1 MTQIEKQVQATRN
14 RLWLN
19 DWLRLACLTTIFAAA
34 AFAVVTTIVRLSSAD
49 LPLAWTALS
58 IEVLALIVALIWSIA
73 RRVDAPSAAVALD
86 EAAGLR
92 ERISSGLFC
101 ATSNDAFAQA
111 VQQDAERISGSV
123 TARKHIRLKTPRTAA
138 YTAVAW
144 LFAAGLLLLPEGMLD
159 KSQAKQD
166 IDERQAVERTKVAV
180 KKRFDS
186 LKKLAQDSSAFE
198 DLQKDLNALDE
209 PLPGRLEKPIDIRH
223 AAIKKIE
230 KMSDALREKRDTDYS
245 QRMNEMRKMLR
256 GLKTSKEP
264 RSDVA
269 KLRKALADN
278 DFKAAQQSLRNLQ
291 QKLRKM
297 QEEGASPERT
307 KEMQKQLQALAQKL
321 EELAKNK
328 DLAQKLEQAGMD
340 KKAIEKAMKN
350 LTKED
355 IERMRKAL
363 EKQGMGQKQID
374 DLMKQLQRK
383 KASSEW
389 AKKMADSLKKCA
401 GSCASGNMG
410 EAAGDLDGAGQM
422 LTEAEM
428 LEQQLSEMD
437 SMLAELDQMQNDMDS
452 SCSQC
457 NGMGCSRC
465 NGTGM
470 RPGGGQKGM
479 GRGQGGLARE
489 QKTATKSKIVR
500 TKVKT
505 TQGRIIGQFLVDG
518 EQVKGAATAQIR
530 ETLSAAER
538 EATEAI
544 NRDRVPRHYQDA
556 VKLYFSKLRLDLGTD
571 DTTEPEDDASPTD
584 EQDDGSTDDESS
596 SD

>member
-34 AFAVVTTIVRLSSAD
+34 AFAIATAIVRLSSSD
-49 LPLAWTALS
+49 LPLAWTALGL
-58 IEVLALIVALIWSIA
+58 EGFALLSALVWSAA
-73 RRVDAPSAAVALD
+73 RRVDNASAAVALD

-92 ERISSGLFC
+92 ERISSGLYC
-101 ATSNDAFAQA
+101 AASDDPFARA

-123 TARKHIRLKTPRTAA
+123 TARKHIRLRTPRAAA

-144 LFAAGLLLLPEGMLD
+144 LLAAGVLLLPEGMLD

-166 IDERQAVERTKVAV
+166 MDRPQAVERTRVAV
-180 KKRFDS
+180 RKRFDT
-186 LKKLAQDSSAFE
+186 LKKLAQDSSALE
-198 DLQKDLNALDE
+198 DLQKDLNALE
-209 PLPGRLEKPIDIRH
+209 KPLPGKLEKPIDIRH
-223 AAIKKIE
+223 EAIKKIE
-230 KMSDALREKRDTDYS
+230 KMSDSLREKRETEYS
-245 QRMNEMRKMLR
+245 ERMTEMRKMLR

-291 QKLRKM
+291 QQLRKL
-297 QEEGASPERT
+297 QQDGAGPERT
-307 KEMQKQLQALAQKL
+307 REMQKQLEELAKKL
-321 EELAKNK
+321 EELAQNK
-328 DLAQKLEQAGMD
+328 QLVQKLEQAGMD
-340 KKAIEKAMKN
+340 KKAIEKALKH

-363 EKQGMGQKQID
+363 EKQGLSQKQID
-374 DLMKQLQRK
+374 DLMKQLQRR

-422 LTEAEM
+422 LSEAEM
-428 LEQQLSEMD
+428 LEQQLAEMD
-437 SMLAELDQMQNDMDS
+437 SMLAELDRMQNDLDS
-452 SCSQC
+452 SCSSC
-457 NGMGCSRC
+457 NGMGCGQC
-465 NGTGM
+465 QGTGM
-470 RPGGGQKGM
+470 RPGGGQGKL

-489 QKTATKSKIVR
+489 QKTATRSKIER

-518 EQVKGAATAQIR
+518 EQVKGAATAQVR
-530 ETLSAAER
+530 EALSAAER

-556 VKLYFSKLRLDLGTD
+556 VKLYFSKLRLDLGAD
-571 DTTEPEDDASPTD
+571 DTTEPEADPSPTD
-584 EQDDGSTDDESS
+584 EESDSQAGDKSS

>member
-19 DWLRLACLTTIFAAA
+19 DWLGVACVTTIFAAG
-34 AFAVVTTIVRLSSAD
+34 AFAVVTAIVRLSSAD
-49 LPLAWTALS
+49 LPLAVTALVL
-58 IEVLALIVALIWSIA
+58 EVVALVVAVIWSAA
-73 RRVDAPSAAVALD
+73 RRADAASAAVALD

-92 ERISSGLFC
+92 ERISSGLYC
-101 ATSNDAFAQA
+101 ATADDPFARA
-111 VQQDAERISGSV
+111 VQQDAERISAGI
-123 TARKHIRLKTPRTAA
+123 TARRHIRLQTPRAAA

-144 LFAAGLLLLPEGMLD
+144 LLAAGVLLLPEGMLD
-159 KSQAKQD
+159 QSQAKQD
-166 IDERQAVERTKVAV
+166 VDERQAVERTKVAV
-180 KKRFDS
+180 RKRFET
-186 LKKLAQDSSAFE
+186 LKTLAKDSSVLE
-198 DLQKDLNALDE
+198 DLQRDLDALE
-209 PLPGRLEKPIDIRH
+209 KPLPGKLEKPIDIRH

-230 KMSDALREKRDTDYS
+230 KMSDSLREKRETEYS

-291 QKLRKM
+291 QQLRKL
-297 QEEGASPERT
+297 QQEGASPERT
-307 KEMQKQLQALAQKL
+307 KEMQKQLQALAKKL
-321 EELAKNK
+321 EELAQNK
-328 DLAQKLEQAGMD
+328 ELVQKLVQAGLD
-340 KKAIEKAMKN
+340 KKDIEKALKN

-374 DLMKQLQRK
+374 DLMKQLQKR

-428 LEQQLSEMD
+428 LEQQLAEMD
-437 SMLAELDQMQNDMDS
+437 SMLAELDQMQNELDS
-452 SCSQC
+452 SCSSC
-457 NGMGCSRC
+457 NGMGCSQC
-465 NGTGM
+465 QGTGM
-470 RPGGGQKGM
+470 GPGGQGKL
-479 GRGQGGLARE
+479 GRGRGGLARE
-489 QKTATKSKIVR
+489 QKTATRSKIER

-518 EQVKGAATAQIR
+518 EQVKGQATAQVR
-530 ETLSAAER
+530 EALSAAER

-556 VKLYFSKLRLDLGTD
+556 VKLYFSKLRLDVGAGDATEAD
-571 DTTEPEDDASPTD
+571 DDNSSTD
-584 EQDDGSTDDESS
+584 EQDEGQTDDESS

>member
-34 AFAVVTTIVRLSSAD
+34 AFAIVTAIVRLSSAD
-49 LPLAWTALS
+49 LPLAWTALGL
-58 IEVLALIVALIWSIA
+58 EVFALVVALIWSAA
-73 RRVDAPSAAVALD
+73 RRADAASAAVALD

-92 ERISSGLFC
+92 ERISSGLYC
-101 ATSNDAFAQA
+101 AASDDPFARA
-111 VQQDAERISGSV
+111 VQQDAERISATV
-123 TARKHIRLKTPRTAA
+123 TARKHIRLRTPRAAA

-144 LFAAGLLLLPEGMLD
+144 LLAAGLLLLPEGMLD
-159 KSQAKQD
+159 QSQAKQD
-166 IDERQAVERTKVAV
+166 VDERQGVERTKVAV
-180 KKRFDS
+180 RKRFDT
-186 LKKLAQDSSAFE
+186 LKKLAGDSSALE
-198 DLQKDLNALDE
+198 DLQKDLNALE
-209 PLPGRLEKPIDIRH
+209 NPLPGKLERPIDIRH

-230 KMSDALREKRDTDYS
+230 KMSDSLREKRETEYS
-245 QRMNEMRKMLR
+245 QRMAEMRKMLR

-291 QKLRKM
+291 QQLRKL
-297 QEEGASPERT
+297 QQDGANPERT
-307 KEMQKQLQALAQKL
+307 REMQKQLEELAQKL
-321 EELAKNK
+321 EELAQNK
-328 DLAQKLEQAGMD
+328 QLVQKLEQAGLD
-340 KKAIEKAMKN
+340 KEAIEKALKN

-363 EKQGMGQKQID
+363 EKQGLSQKQID
-374 DLMKQLQRK
+374 DLMKQLQKR

-389 AKKMADSLKKCA
+389 ARKMADSLKKCA

-410 EAAGDLDGAGQM
+410 EAAGDLEGAGQM
-422 LTEAEM
+422 LSEAEM
-428 LEQQLSEMD
+428 LEQQLAEMD
-437 SMLAELDQMQNDMDS
+437 SMLAELDQMQNDLDS
-452 SCSQC
+452 SCSNC
-457 NGMGCSRC
+457 NGMGCSQC
-465 NGTGM
+465 QGTGM
-470 RPGGGQKGM
+470 RRGGQGKL

-489 QKTATKSKIVR
+489 QKTATRSKIER

-518 EQVKGAATAQIR
+518 EQVKGAATAQVR
-530 ETLSAAER
+530 EALAAAER

-556 VKLYFSKLRLDLGTD
+556 VKLYFSKLRLDLGAD
-571 DTTEPEDDASPTD
+571 DTTEPEADPSPTD
-584 EQDDGSTDDESS
+584 EEHEGQGGDKSS